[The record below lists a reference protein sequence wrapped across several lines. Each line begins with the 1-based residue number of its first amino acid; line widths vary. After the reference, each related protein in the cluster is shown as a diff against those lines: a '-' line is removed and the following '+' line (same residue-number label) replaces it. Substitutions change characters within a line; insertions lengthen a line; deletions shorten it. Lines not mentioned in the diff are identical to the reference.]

1 MLFSRASNSEA
12 HAVQVMLHTL
22 QRICIAIL
30 VIHAAASGSFDDVT
44 RDNVLGSVS
53 GTVAALGD
61 WNSDHYVDTVVAR
74 KDEVTVYSGDGGDV
88 LEQFMLQCTTCIVS
102 NVILGDMNYDGL
114 MDVLVQYQYT
124 PEDPYLQNTIFFQP
138 PNDGPLVQLKL
149 PLTTDHFLAVNLFGR
164 LYIDLVGTLAF
175 NASDDV
181 TTRSA
186 ILRNDG
192 CEDDEQGCLP
202 RFDCLLNTTN
212 VPPADLVIAGCSWVN
227 STSVV
232 NMTLPLEQP
241 FSKIGDHG
249 ITDLDG
255 DCSPD
260 VVLSLA
266 SDDSFRELMLL
277 ETVPNKTFP
286 FTTLPSIKVASE
298 VGFITWY
305 DVDQDGDMDMIAPL
319 CNQNTCQENGL
330 NVYDSVVT
338 IKNLQTS
345 PGCSG
350 YSCCKK
356 RSFAFPDIG
365 NITAIREGA
374 KGKNVV
380 ITKLGGVLMDGQ
392 YSREVFGAGS
402 VFPQVVRLGD
412 VENDGDVDIILTVT
426 YEDMTTVTEIWTGSG
441 EGGFTLMGHSANAIT
456 KVTSSRAG
464 FFYDLGKDGTLDV
477 MVLSVDKSG
486 NEKIHVLE
494 NNIHETNHLFF
505 KTLGLNGR
513 CFRKCSSK
521 PTNPDPK
528 PYGVNMP
535 GASHKI
541 FFKVPRTMSSRNVY
555 SAAVQL
561 SQSQFLSLQNPFFVF
576 WFG

>member
-1 MLFSRASNSEA
+1 MAL
-12 HAVQVMLHTL
+12 MCT
-22 QRICIAIL
+22 
-30 VIHAAASGSFDDVT
+30 T
-44 RDNVLGSVS
+44 RWYGQH
-53 GTVAALGD
+53 TVAPM
-61 WNSDHYVDTVVAR
+61 
-74 KDEVTVYSGDGGDV
+74 
-88 LEQFMLQCTTCIVS
+88 Q
-102 NVILGDMNYDGL
+102 
-114 MDVLVQYQYT
+114 
-124 PEDPYLQNTIFFQP
+124 
-138 PNDGPLVQLKL
+138 
-149 PLTTDHFLAVNLFGR
+149 
-164 LYIDLVGTLAF
+164 
-175 NASDDV
+175 
-181 TTRSA
+181 
-186 ILRNDG
+186 
-192 CEDDEQGCLP
+192 
-202 RFDCLLNTTN
+202 
-212 VPPADLVIAGCSWVN
+212 
-227 STSVV
+227 
-232 NMTLPLEQP
+232 
-241 FSKIGDHG
+241 
-249 ITDLDG
+249 
-255 DCSPD
+255 
-260 VVLSLA
+260 
-266 SDDSFRELMLL
+266 
-277 ETVPNKTFP
+277 
-286 FTTLPSIKVASE
+286 
-298 VGFITWY
+298 
-305 DVDQDGDMDMIAPL
+305 
-319 CNQNTCQENGL
+319 
-330 NVYDSVVT
+330 VT

-561 SQSQFLSLQNPFFVF
+561 SQSQFLSLQNPFSF
-576 WFG
+576 FGLGNTNSYIETYYCGYHIAGVRDGHSSWLALLPNSEIVVVNHPVNHPSEWTIEMYIKPSKYVKWIIAMTCMTLFALAVPIAVLRYKELKQDALERLLDRPMMPM